1 MTKNQEKIL
10 DAFFI
15 FIALLGISLIAFATY
30 KNFEA
35 MNQTVKDSQ
44 PVGSDTIYDFD
55 GPDQKF

>member
-1 MTKNQEKIL
+1 MTKNQQKLL

-15 FIALLGISLIAFATY
+15 FLALLGIALIAFAAY

-35 MNQTVKDSQ
+35 MNQIVKGHQ
-44 PVGSDTIYDFD
+44 RVGSDTIYDFD